1 MLRSRAINYGYNML
15 DESSIFKGI
24 GPLEVI
30 LYLVW
35 EAPLEVPG
43 SNYKLLKSMAVNL
56 FIIPV

>member
-1 MLRSRAINYGYNML
+1 ML

>member
-1 MLRSRAINYGYNML
+1 ML

-35 EAPLEVPG
+35 EVSLEVSG